1 MYRPKEVLLMMLI
14 SIPMPISFRFAL
26 QNIGDRYKELP
37 MVVRLE
43 PPLLLQPLPV
53 AAVLRH
59 DAAPTYS

>member
-14 SIPMPISFRFAL
+14 SIPMPISSAL
-26 QNIGDRYKELP
+26 LCKTLVTDIRSFP